1 MAFVYRSEKNTN
13 FSISKEDDI
22 NSKNK
27 LLKEIKNI
35 SQKAK
40 LKYES
45 LNRNYIPFLSRTE
58 KFIEKTISAPGPG
71 SYDLEKTSENFI
83 HKQYIKYNSIK
94 YKHSLYDLYSL
105 FHGINLKNLKKP
117 SPGPGQY
124 NPGEFDSFG
133 SKIKKEK
140 NNRKNQS
147 YSLYNFFPKNI
158 KKINE
163 NNHNKKKKTEN
174 NYDINIIKKKKVQS
188 YTIRELFRN
197 LIENQKIR
205 NKIYEHNNN
214 SSNNID
220 MNNKI
225 NNSNLN
231 QNKYIKSTNCQ
242 ASKTNTTNY
251 LDKSKILRNN
261 QIIKRLKERTP
272 KNNISITSEIQES
285 NYYLNEFLN
294 SKIFAQPPGPGYYY
308 IDPYSKIMKKTSN
321 KSHSMLIISKN
332 KNKKKINQYIESNKN
347 EKIKQNIKKSKTFN
361 ELQSDLIKQKSQKEK
376 KVYLKN
382 KRTKLLEKIMEKLNQ
397 KKYDEENSVLYDDV
411 NNNQEIQEYGYPIKY
426 TGNKNTDTDL
436 KVFNTSEIRFKGP
449 LGYQNEIYKNIN
461 PGPGNYEMFN
471 INSIY
476 KKNENIIE
484 NYSCKNKIHNEM
496 KYRASFLD
504 EIKNNNPPVGS
515 YQSQLHNTIEFKN
528 LMIRNKLYIN
538 PIKNGFSERIKAIT
552 DRKVQDLKYKEK
564 KSNSMLGPCSYFN
577 ESDFDKKEKRYNKD
591 VCFGSNLE
599 KNFKINKNSEIGPGD
614 YNIDKN
620 QNWIKKSYNIHFV

>member
-27 LLKEIKNI
+27 LLKEINNI

-40 LKYES
+40 SKYES

-58 KFIEKTISAPGPG
+58 KFIEKTESTPGPG
-71 SYDLEKTSENFI
+71 SYDLEKTTENFI
-83 HKQYIKYNSIK
+83 HKQYIKYNRIK

-117 SPGPGQY
+117 SPGPGEY

-140 NNRKNQS
+140 NIRKNQ
-147 YSLYNFFPKNI
+147 
-158 KKINE
+158 
-163 NNHNKKKKTEN
+163 
-174 NYDINIIKKKKVQS
+174 
-188 YTIRELFRN
+188 
-197 LIENQKIR
+197 NQKIR

-214 SSNNID
+214 SSNNAD

-225 NNSNLN
+225 NNSHLN
-231 QNKYIKSTNCQ
+231 QNKYIKSTSCQ
-242 ASKTNTTNY
+242 ISKVNTTNY
-251 LDKSKILRNN
+251 LDKSKIFRNN

-272 KNNISITSEIQES
+272 KNNISITSEIQEN

-308 IDPYSKIMKKTSN
+308 IDPYSKIIQKSSN
-321 KSHSMLIISKN
+321 KSHSMLIIHKN
-332 KNKKKINQYIESNKN
+332 KNKKNIDQYNKSNKI
-347 EKIKQNIKKSKTFN
+347 EKIKENIKKSKTFN

-397 KKYDEENSVLYDDV
+397 KKYDEENSILYDDI
-411 NNNQEIQEYGYPIKY
+411 NNKQEIQEYGYPIKY
-426 TGNKNTDTDL
+426 TGNKNMDTDL
-436 KVFNTSEIRFKGP
+436 NIFNTSEIRFKGP
-449 LGYQNEIYKNIN
+449 FGYQNEIYKNIN

-471 INSIY
+471 NNSIY

-484 NYSCKNKIHNEM
+484 NNSCKNKIHNEM
-496 KYRASFLD
+496 KYRTSFLD

-515 YQSQLHNTIEFKN
+515 YQSQFHNTIEFKN

-614 YNIDKN
+614 YNIDKS